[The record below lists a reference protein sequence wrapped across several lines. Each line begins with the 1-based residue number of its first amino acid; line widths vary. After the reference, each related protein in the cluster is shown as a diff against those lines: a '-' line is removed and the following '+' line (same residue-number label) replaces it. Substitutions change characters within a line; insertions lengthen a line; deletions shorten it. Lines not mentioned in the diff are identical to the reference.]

1 MVWKWA
7 HNVKGMGEE
16 TAVSERSVEEAM
28 LPGKAVIQLK

>member
-16 TAVSERSVEEAM
+16 TAVSERSVEV
-28 LPGKAVIQLK
+28 GKAVIQLK